1 MRNRPP
7 PGQLAPHDD
16 GVRFIVER
24 PTRRSPPLIA
34 ADVLLKP
41 VLVVAAA
48 DEATARM
55 WLRPGDT
62 LAVIRIDGCGR
73 ELEREVIPWLH

>member
-1 MRNRPP
+1 MKKRPP
-7 PGQLAPHDD
+7 PGQLAPDDD

-24 PTRRSPPLIA
+24 PVTRTRLI
-34 ADVLLKP
+34 DVDSMP
-41 VLVVAAA
+41 VKRLVIATA

-62 LAVIRIDGCGR
+62 LAVIQIDGYGR